1 MDYRNRLDRIHRMD
15 EKLTYWMYYT
25 GKWQYAIEK
34 VPGEELELFTR
45 VHPDAT
51 QIRDEETISYIERKW
66 NE

>member
-1 MDYRNRLDRIHRMD
+1 MD